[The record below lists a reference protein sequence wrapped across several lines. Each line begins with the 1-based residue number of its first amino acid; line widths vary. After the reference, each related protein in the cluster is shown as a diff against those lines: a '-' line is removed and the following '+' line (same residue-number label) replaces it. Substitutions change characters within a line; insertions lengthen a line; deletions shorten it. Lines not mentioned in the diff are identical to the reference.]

1 MNAYCLFT
9 CKQVTNP
16 ISVSLSLYMIT
27 SWKGYNLVRREK
39 RRDLTPLL
47 IRAGGTETE
56 GKCLLLFFFWCY
68 LILILVLS
76 INLWRLPLLISSV
89 CFCWVSLP
97 AYKIYV
103 YRNSCNQRHCSGLI
117 EFSGRS
123 CNDLISWL
131 NCIKQHLPLFAKEIF
146 ATLSFFCLVW
156 HLASI

>member
-1 MNAYCLFT
+1 M
-9 CKQVTNP
+9 TNP
-16 ISVSLSLYMIT
+16 ISVSPSLYIIT
-27 SWKGYNLVRREK
+27 CWKGYNLVGREK

-47 IRAGGTETE
+47 IKVGGTETE
-56 GKCLLLFFFWCY
+56 GKCLLLFFFLCY

-103 YRNSCNQRHCSGLI
+103 YRNSCNQRHCSVLI

-123 CNDLISWL
+123 LNDLISWL
-131 NCIKQHLPLFAKEIF
+131 NCVKQHLSLSVKEILT
-146 ATLSFFCLVW
+146 TLSFFCFVW
-156 HLASI
+156 YLASI